1 VTQEVALPSLEN
13 GRLPPRVVAVVSAGS
28 GPTRS
33 TDAIGWE
40 RLGSAIQAAEEQ
52 FDLIVVDTAPILLVP
67 DAIPLLSKVE
77 GVVVVGR
84 LRRTKRA
91 ALARLKEQLDTI
103 GAPTL
108 GAVVNSVGKD
118 SAYVYGYDGRRG

>member
-1 VTQEVALPSLEN
+1 MRSAGN
-13 GRLPPRVVAVVSAGS
+13 VSAA
-28 GPTRS
+28 
-33 TDAIGWE
+33 AI
-40 RLGSAIQAAEEQ
+40 RAAEEQ

-91 ALARLKEQLDTI
+91 ALGAAEGAAGHRRRSDPRRSGQLRREGLGVRIRLRR
-103 GAPTL
+103 P
-108 GAVVNSVGKD
+108 
-118 SAYVYGYDGRRG
+118 RRG